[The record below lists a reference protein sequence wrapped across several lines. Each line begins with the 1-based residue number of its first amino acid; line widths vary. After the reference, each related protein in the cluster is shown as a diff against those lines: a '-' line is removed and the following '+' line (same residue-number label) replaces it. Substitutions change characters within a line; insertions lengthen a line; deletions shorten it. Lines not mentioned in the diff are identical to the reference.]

1 MFTPGHIFY
10 SLSSATL
17 IDSNT
22 VMDTSV
28 PRKEPT
34 AAVLK
39 NMPTQEWSSEAAT
52 VIKPLNLLELPID
65 ILKEIVDHVLLHKRC
80 IISCV
85 LLTYIS

>member
-1 MFTPGHIFY
+1 MFTPGHMFY

-22 VMDTSV
+22 VMDTRI
-28 PRKEPT
+28 PWKEPT
-34 AAVLK
+34 ATVLK
-39 NMPTQEWSSEAAT
+39 NMPTQERSSEAAT
-52 VIKPLNLLELPID
+52 VIKPLNLLDLPID
-65 ILKEIVDHVLLHKRC
+65 ILKEIVDHVILHTLC